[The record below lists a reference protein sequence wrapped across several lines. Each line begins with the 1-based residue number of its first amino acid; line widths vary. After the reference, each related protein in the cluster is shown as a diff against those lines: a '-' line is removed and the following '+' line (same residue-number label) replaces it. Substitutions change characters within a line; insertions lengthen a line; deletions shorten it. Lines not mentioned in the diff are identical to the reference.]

1 MYLVKTALAHVRSQG
16 GVALAMAT
24 NGIAGISL
32 TDTSKCSYR
41 ENSGIADMI
50 KKTKLMVIDEVTQG
64 DRRLYE
70 TIDRSLRETRKIDR
84 PFGGITTIFSGDWRQ
99 CLPVV
104 KRGSRAQI
112 SNRTFKKSKLWQYVK
127 KYKLE
132 LNMRL
137 KNISC
142 PEEKDFHNWLLRVGD
157 GKEETFPEVGEYMIQ
172 IPAKL
177 KSKSKTLFEISFK
190 TYKQFN

>member
-1 MYLVKTALAHVRSQG
+1 
-16 GVALAMAT
+16 MAT
-24 NGIAGISL
+24 SGIAGTLLPGGTTVHAKLRVPISL
-32 TDTSKCSYR
+32 TDTSKCSYK
-41 ENSGIADMI
+41 ENSGTADMI
-50 KKTKLMVIDEVTQG
+50 KQAKLMVIDEVTQG

-70 TIDRSLRETRKIDR
+70 TVDQSLRETRKIDK

-99 CLPVV
+99 FLPVV

-112 SNRTFKKSKLWQYVK
+112 LNRTFKKSKLWQYVK

-142 PEEKDFHNWLLRVGD
+142 PEEKEFHEWLLRVGD
-157 GKEETFPEVGEYMIQ
+157 GREETSQLVCVEIAAREVALGESGHS
-172 IPAKL
+172 PG
-177 KSKSKTLFEISFK
+177 
-190 TYKQFN
+190 